1 MKYNDGEIK
10 MKIIGGILIL
20 WGIADFGLSWIG
32 IDLYWEIGINVPD
45 WLYQWTAWIVM
56 GIGYA
61 IFSIGEPSKE
71 EQEV

>member
-1 MKYNDGEIK
+1 
-10 MKIIGGILIL
+10 MKIAGYLFIGLGIV
-20 WGIADFGLSWIG
+20 DVGLSWIG

-61 IFSIGEPSKE
+61 IFSIGEPSKQE
-71 EQEV
+71 EEV